1 MRVRPRRF
9 RSLASRMATVAVLQL
24 ALLVLTGAI
33 IALIT
38 RPLGEARPEDHVD
51 PSALAA
57 IANSGE
63 GLDAELSRLR
73 RERIA
78 VSIYNSER
86 QLVATNV
93 DPPLAAP
100 RWQRRFQHDGPPG
113 GPSSSPGGPPRG
125 GPPAERRFGPDM
137 PKWWGMGE
145 RPFVVPF
152 HIAGDRGLLV
162 ARGERAQPPSW
173 IGPILILVGAL
184 LILVLGAIVTA
195 RWIVRPIDRLA
206 RTARALGAGDLGAR
220 SHLERTDEIG
230 ELGVRFDEMAD
241 RIETLMRSEKELF
254 ANVAHE
260 LRTPLARIGVA
271 LDLAGEGDAAA
282 ARASLGEIAVDVGE
296 LERIVDDI
304 LTAMRFE
311 VSRGGPSSIPLRKQ
325 ETAPAEIVEASV
337 ARHEAR
343 SPERKLDVHVEPEL
357 PTLDVDPML
366 VRRVLDNLLENAHK
380 YTPDPDA
387 PTRLSAR
394 LHDGSVV
401 FEVGDRG
408 SGIASEDLPR
418 VFTAFFRADRS
429 RSRETGGVGLGLTL
443 ARRIIEAHGGTIGV
457 TSELGAGTTVRVEL
471 PVAMA
476 LSKQVETPQ
485 QQP

>member
-1 MRVRPRRF
+1 
-9 RSLASRMATVAVLQL
+9 MATVAVLQL
-24 ALLVLTGAI
+24 ALLMLTAAV
-33 IALIT
+33 IALVT
-38 RPLGEARPEDHVD
+38 RPLGEARPEDHLD

-57 IANSGE
+57 VANNGE

-73 RERIA
+73 HERIA

-93 DPPLAAP
+93 DPPLAVP
-100 RWQRRFQHDGPPG
+100 RGPRRFQHDGPPG
-113 GPSSSPGGPPRG
+113 RRPGERPPGPQQDAPNAPTEGPPK
-125 GPPAERRFGPDM
+125 ERRNFGPEM
-137 PKWWGMGE
+137 PLWWGYTE

-162 ARGERAQPPSW
+162 ARGERAQPPGW
-173 IGPILILVGAL
+173 TGPILILVGAL

-206 RTARALGAGDLGAR
+206 RTARALGGGDLSAR
-220 SHLERTDEIG
+220 SHLARTDEIG
-230 ELGVRFDEMAD
+230 ELGVRFDEMAE
-241 RIETLMRSEKELF
+241 RIESLMRSEKELF

-271 LDLAGEGDAAA
+271 LDLAGEGDASA

-304 LTAMRFE
+304 LTTMRFE
-311 VSRGGPSSIPLRKQ
+311 VSRSGPGTIPLRK
-325 ETAPAEIVEASV
+325 ELTAPADIIEASV
-337 ARHEAR
+337 VRSEARH
-343 SPERKLDVHVEPEL
+343 PERKLDVHVEPDL
-357 PTLDVDPML
+357 ATLEVDPML

-380 YTPDPDA
+380 YTPDLDA
-387 PTRLSAR
+387 PTKLSAR
-394 LHDGSVV
+394 QRDGKIV
-401 FEVGDRG
+401 FEVADRG
-408 SGIASEDLPR
+408 SGISRDDLPR

-443 ARRIIEAHGGTIGV
+443 AKRIVEAHGGTIGV
-457 TSELGAGTTVRVEL
+457 TSELGTGTTVRLEL
-471 PVAMA
+471 PVA
-476 LSKQVETPQ
+476 
-485 QQP
+485 